1 MNGYG
6 GNKLLEFDT
15 MNKFKA
21 GLISK
26 TYDLPSPFDGTGAV
40 VYGGHLYYNKYTNAF
55 YNITLLAVMHTVAIS
70 RWSMRISI

>member
-1 MNGYG
+1 MRDPLGILGPQKIWYMNGYG

-26 TYDLPSPFDGTGAV
+26 TYDLPSQFDGTGAV
-40 VYGGHLYYNKYTNAF
+40 VYGGYLYYNKYTNAF
-55 YNITLLAVMHTVAIS
+55 YNITLPY
-70 RWSMRISI
+70 